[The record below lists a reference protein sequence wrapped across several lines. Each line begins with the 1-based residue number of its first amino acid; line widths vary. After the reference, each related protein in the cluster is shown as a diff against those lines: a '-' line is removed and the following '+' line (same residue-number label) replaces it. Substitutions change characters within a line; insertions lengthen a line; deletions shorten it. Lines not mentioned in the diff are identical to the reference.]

1 MKFGPCLA
9 VSRCCTCSARH
20 GILFPFPFH
29 ATLCHFSPNRLRH
42 AVQARLCRKCCRH
55 VIGLGP
61 YRLSMTSYPLP

>member
-9 VSRCCTCSARH
+9 VSRCCTHSARH

-29 ATLCHFSPNRLRH
+29 ATLCHFSPNHLRH